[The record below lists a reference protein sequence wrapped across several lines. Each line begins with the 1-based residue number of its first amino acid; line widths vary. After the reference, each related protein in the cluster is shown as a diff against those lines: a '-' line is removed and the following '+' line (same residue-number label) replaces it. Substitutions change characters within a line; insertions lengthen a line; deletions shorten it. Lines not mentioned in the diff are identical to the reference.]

1 MIRHSIGSTECYYY
15 KNSAQVFSIWIIVS
29 FLRSEIEKYFGLFF
43 DNTTIWMKFQKNIF
57 VLKRIKFD
65 MHLDIITIIAIKK
78 LYKYNENIQPNYC

>member
-1 MIRHSIGSTECYYY
+1 
-15 KNSAQVFSIWIIVS
+15 
-29 FLRSEIEKYFGLFF
+29 
-43 DNTTIWMKFQKNIF
+43 MKFQKNIF